1 MTSHIG
7 SLDANLLA
15 PLQALLEL
23 QHVSRAAERMHVSQS
38 AMSATLARLRRHFD
52 DELLIRSGSAYA
64 STPLA
69 GSLLP
74 LVNSAVQAIESAF
87 DARAGFEPRTSDR
100 RFTIVASDYAAG
112 VVNPPLRALL
122 AETAPDVGVHFH
134 SVPGS
139 PVLDRMALEYDLII
153 APGEY
158 GLRGDFRPLFRDE
171 FVCLL
176 DVNHPAAAEPEMTID
191 QLSEIPHAAAS
202 FAANLSTGADRLLD
216 QLGVRRRVAVVS
228 DEWLSLP
235 WLIRDTSLVALL
247 PRRIASWWAARGD
260 FVLRE
265 VPGHDRG
272 EFIENVY
279 WHPSRRGDDGL
290 AWLRNQMV
298 DAIAESDGEP
308 SGTYVA
314 ASADGRTL
322 RHPRRAERAPHGVRP
337 LDDPADHGIAAGRD
351 V

>member
-52 DELLIRSGSAYA
+52 DELLIRSGSAYTL
-64 STPLA
+64 TPLA
-69 GSLLP
+69 RSLLP
-74 LVNSAVQAIESAF
+74 LVISAVQAIESAF
-87 DARAGFEPRTSDR
+87 DARAGFEPRASDR

-112 VVNPPLRALL
+112 VVNPPLRAML

-139 PVLDRMALEYDLII
+139 PG
-153 APGEY
+153 PGPHGPRVRPDHRPRRIRAAR
-158 GLRGDFRPLFRDE
+158 GLPASLSATNSS
-171 FVCLL
+171 VCSTL
-176 DVNHPAAAEPEMTID
+176 NHPAAAEPEMTID

-202 FAANLSTGADRLLD
+202 FAPNLSTGADRLLD
-216 QLGVRRRVAVVS
+216 QLGVHRRVAVVS

-247 PRRIASWWAARGD
+247 PRRIASWWA
-260 FVLRE
+260 
-265 VPGHDRG
+265 
-272 EFIENVY
+272 
-279 WHPSRRGDDGL
+279 S
-290 AWLRNQMV
+290 
-298 DAIAESDGEP
+298 
-308 SGTYVA
+308 
-314 ASADGRTL
+314 
-322 RHPRRAERAPHGVRP
+322 
-337 LDDPADHGIAAGRD
+337 AGRLRPPRGPWGRPR
-351 V
+351 